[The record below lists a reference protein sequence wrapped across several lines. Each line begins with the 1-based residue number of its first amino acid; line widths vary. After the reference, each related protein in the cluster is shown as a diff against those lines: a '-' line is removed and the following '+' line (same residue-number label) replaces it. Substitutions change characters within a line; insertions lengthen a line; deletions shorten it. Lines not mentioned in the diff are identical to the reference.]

1 MKVAV
6 GDERIFEEV
15 KKIGKAVLIVKNGK
29 NECCARIGES
39 LQITADTRNLR
50 EALEC
55 LADLGF
61 DFAIL
66 KGFEFEVEGLEKG
79 LGSKIPRA
87 EKLEDFAN
95 APEIETLKS
104 VVEKVKKDALD
115 CGAVGVFVG
124 VARGISEGKKV
135 KALEYEAYRE
145 ILAEKVAEIEK
156 KVKQFSGIR
165 NAKLFHKIGVIAP
178 GEDIVYIAVA
188 GEHRKDIWAPLI
200 LAVELMKSEL
210 PIWKK
215 EVFENG
221 ERWV

>member
-15 KKIGKAVLIVKNGK
+15 KKIGKAVLVLKNGK

-66 KGFEFEVEGLEKG
+66 KGFEVEIEGLEKG
-79 LGSKIPRA
+79 IGSKIPKVTR
-87 EKLEDFAN
+87 LEDLVD
-95 APEIETLKS
+95 APEIETIKS
-104 VVEKVKKDALD
+104 VVEKVKRENLD
-115 CGAVGVFVG
+115 CGAIAVFVG
-124 VARGISEGKKV
+124 VARGFSDGRKV
-135 KALEYEAYRE
+135 KMLEYEAYRE
-145 ILAEKVAEIEK
+145 ILAEKIAELES
-156 KVKQFSGIR
+156 KVKMFPGIK
-165 NAKLFHKIGVIAP
+165 NVKVFHKLGKIMP
-178 GEDIVYIAVA
+178 GEDIVYIAVT
-188 GEHRKDIWAPLI
+188 GKHRSDVWAPLI
-200 LAVELMKSEL
+200 FAVELMKSDL

-215 EVFENG
+215 EIFEDG